1 MPNPTRDEIKRL
13 AQLVESAYETAAE
26 LGKKEVD
33 CSVLSIKQAATLA
46 RAYLALREQ
55 VETVALP
62 ALQAG
67 REAMR
72 ERRLYGDAWERKYD
86 EKWND
91 EDAQVDSA
99 IKVIEEGCA

>member
-1 MPNPTRDEIKRL
+1 MSEPTRDDIKKAADWCVNGTTCL
-13 AQLVESAYETAAE
+13 GCPSDLTSTAFCRE
-26 LGKKEVD
+26 RF
-33 CSVLSIKQAATLA
+33 A

-91 EDAQVDSA
+91 EDAQVDAA
-99 IKVIEEGCA
+99 IKAIEEGKG